1 MSGGGAAL
9 EVRAS
14 MPLPEFSLELELR
27 AAAGA
32 PLALVGRSGAGK
44 TSLLRIVAGLL
55 PPRSGRVALGE
66 ETWLD
71 TGRSLDLPPE
81 RRRCGLVFQDYALF
95 PRMSAWRNVAYG
107 VEGTRS
113 ERRAAAIAMLDRFGA
128 AGLADAHPA
137 TLSGG
142 ERQRVALARALA
154 ARPSVLLL
162 DEPLAALDTTTRRQ
176 ALARLRGLL
185 AELAVPAII
194 VTHSFEEAALLA
206 ETVAILDRG
215 RVVQLGSPAEIAT
228 LPRTPFV
235 ADFVRPL
242 GG

>member
-1 MSGGGAAL
+1 MSGGAAL

-14 MPLPEFSLELELR
+14 MPLREFPLELELR
-27 AAAGA
+27 APAGA
-32 PLALVGRSGAGK
+32 TLALVGRSGAGK
-44 TSLLRIVAGLL
+44 TSLLRIVAGLMA
-55 PPRSGRVALGE
+55 PRAGRVALGE

-71 TGRSLDLPPE
+71 TERSLDLAPE

-107 VEGTRS
+107 IDGPRP

-128 AGLADAHPA
+128 AGLIDARPA

-154 ARPSVLLL
+154 ARPNALLL
-162 DEPLAALDTTTRRQ
+162 DEPLSALDTSTRRA

-185 AELAVPAII
+185 TELAVPAIV

-206 ETVAILDRG
+206 ESVAILDRG
-215 RVVQLGSPAEIAT
+215 RIVQQGSPAEIAA

-242 GG
+242 DG